1 MKEIRLLKK
10 FGPLGVISMFYKG
23 AHTNLVE
30 ITKNGLQP
38 ILVTDQEFEDALQRG
53 FGVLIKRKIVMVTD
67 IEEPVRH
74 KPTIPAGHFR
84 NAPRPRT
91 ILRNDALIIKTDD
104 SQVVTKS
111 EPEKKEQK
119 KPSVKKSRSRK
130 K

>member
-1 MKEIRLLKK
+1 
-10 FGPLGVISMFYKG
+10 
-23 AHTNLVE
+23 
-30 ITKNGLQP
+30 
-38 ILVTDQEFEDALQRG
+38 
-53 FGVLIKRKIVMVTD
+53 MVTD
-67 IEEPVRH
+67 IEEPVKH
-74 KPTIPAGHFR
+74 KHTIPAGHFR

-111 EPEKKEQK
+111 EPKKQEPK